1 MGVLTICL
9 EQPFPLLGDAFPFS
23 THMIDH
29 TAIQLIVAP
38 LLALAIPAQNPCKKV
53 LLALSGIGAR
63 YPVLTWMAGVSIMWV
78 WHFPALYNATPMM
91 GMSHQST
98 ALTTILLVVHPV
110 SLLIGGFIFCWPL
123 VTPYKEC
130 RLTPLAAVLYLGTA
144 CVFCSLL
151 GLLIAFAPSSTFH
164 HTTPAD
170 RQTGGLIMWV
180 PCCFLY
186 LTVCM
191 YLLVNWLSLKKDIA
205 KAKTST
211 C

>member
-1 MGVLTICL
+1 MGVLAICL
-9 EQPFPLLGDAFPFS
+9 ANPFPLMDHAFPFS
-23 THMIDH
+23 AHMIGH
-29 TAIQLIVAP
+29 TAMQLIVAP
-38 LLALAIPAQNPCKKV
+38 LLALAIPAQNPFKKA
-53 LLALSGIGAR
+53 LMALSGIGAR
-63 YPVLTWMAGVSIMWV
+63 YPVLTWFAGVGIMWV
-78 WHFPALYNATPMM
+78 WHLPALYNAMPMM

-98 ALTTILLVVHPV
+98 VLPTILLVIHSV

-151 GLLIAFAPSSTFH
+151 GLLIAFAPPAIYH

-186 LTVCM
+186 LAVCM
-191 YLLVNWLSLKKDIA
+191 YLLINWLSLKSDIA
-205 KAKTST
+205 TAKTST